1 MLFKDFRKTMD
12 FLTADVIEFIDTN
25 GVELDIDDLEDEVLD
40 NFDVKEWHKSDSE
53 VLEIVLN

>member
-25 GVELDIDDLEDEVLD
+25 GAELEIDNLEDEALD
-40 NFDVKEWHKSDSE
+40 NFDVVNSRRSGE
-53 VLEIVLN
+53 VLEIILN